1 MGLSVTAKVDSLIA
15 KFDLFYN
22 TVIDSEVSKCQAA
35 GRCNLKLPAH
45 GPSGKDSG
53 MQKYTRQCIGSY
65 AVQSLE
71 WVCAVNQ

>member
-35 GRCNLKLPAH
+35 VERTLQPEAA
-45 GPSGKDSG
+45 SSW
-53 MQKYTRQCIGSY
+53 TIRQG
-65 AVQSLE
+65 
-71 WVCAVNQ
+71 